1 MATIS
6 WKYNTDGNWANAA
19 AWSGGVLPGAADTV
33 VLNTLSYHTI
43 TFGSIT
49 ATIGALSAIT
59 DSLTLASGS
68 LSILGAASFGQNLTT
83 TGGTLSLGASSSVT
97 GTFAGTSGAVALAA
111 GTTLTLNA
119 STFDTTA
126 YGVTGA
132 ELDGAA
138 TLSTLGTTT
147 ISPTAY
153 SAYTAMILGGG
164 ISWKIGA
171 TVIDGGQIVTGDAF
185 GLTAALVNAA
195 GNVFDLTTDVAGIIN
210 GRTQN
215 PANQTVYGSSTFSN
229 AGTLEKTGGTNTS
242 YIDSL
247 LTSTGVIT
255 AASGTLEFDGGGSF
269 GGTLSG
275 AGQIAFGAGTATIS
289 AGTGLTVAS
298 LLFDGA
304 TATLT
309 APLSDSGT
317 VNLTNGSLTLDA
329 GLNSV
334 ATFNQQGNGGN
345 HLLLNGGTLA
355 VGNAFLGLGYVDGPG
370 TLTTSGTTT
379 VAGTS
384 VYNLG
389 GNATWVNT
397 GTVNQT
403 YYVYVDYGSG
413 AGFSI
418 VNKAGATY
426 NITGDFS
433 LGANNYNGTG
443 SSFNNAGTFAKT
455 GGGATSSIIST
466 FTNTGTISAVAGTT
480 LEFDGGGTFAG
491 TLTGAGTIAFA
502 SGSETF
508 AAGLSLAASTILFDG
523 GNVSL
528 GSNLA
533 FAAAQY
539 VEVNGNVTL
548 GSHTLSLTSAF
559 LGGGSITGPGTVSV
573 SGTTTISGNNGNGVL
588 YLGGGVSLLNAGTIN
603 QTYYLYVNYPTGS
616 GFSVTNKA
624 GATYAITGDFN
635 IGGNNY
641 SGTGSSFAN
650 AGTFEKKAGTGTTQV
665 ISTFTNT
672 GTVAALSGTLE
683 FDGGGTLGGTLT
695 GAGAIAVGSNTV
707 TLAAGVVINAT
718 EFVLDGGSI
727 TLGANLALTGAT
739 PLTIDGA
746 PSAINL
752 NGFNLTLLNAD
763 IGCGYVFGPGTL
775 TTSGTTTLAG
785 YNGYGFTETG
795 VSWINTGTINQNQT
809 VYNDNLP
816 GIAFTN
822 NAGATYTIQGDFG
835 YGYSNSALGTFTN
848 AGTFAKAAG
857 TNTSSIY
864 TSFKNTGIIAAA
876 SGNLEFDG
884 GGTFGGTLSGAG
896 AISFGGNTA
905 TLSAGVTITVATLNL
920 YNATL
925 VLAGNVTDTNLFT
938 ETYNDYLDLGGYT
951 LSLTSATLSNGTI
964 DGPGTLSLSGTTQLA
979 GTTQNPS
986 NNFYFGG
993 QAVVSNTGTVN
1004 QDGTLYISNFTGS
1017 SFTINNAAGAVWD
1030 LTNTYYIQADNYLSN
1045 SGTFNNAGT
1054 FTLTGGTSYTLIYA
1068 AFNNTGTVSVT
1079 TGEIAFENG
1088 GNFSGA
1094 INGAGLLSFQN
1105 SSYTIGSLTAAAA
1118 TSVEFYQST
1127 LNLTANFSINGTLL
1141 ANGSPS
1147 EINLGANTLSVAT
1160 LSLQHPGAT
1169 LYFDQAGTFTTSGS
1183 GTIVDW
1189 YNNGNMLSVGGGAT
1203 WANTGTLATAGVIQL
1218 GDNDLIG
1225 GNSGG
1230 TLTNSAGAVF
1240 AFTSDDA
1247 AIHQGIY
1254 YNAFGQGVAS
1264 SAVITNA
1271 GLFEK
1276 TGGTGTSHIDGTLTS
1291 TGTLATTS
1299 GTLELDNGG
1308 AISGLIADASTILLA
1323 AGTFTDGALTIGGG
1337 ANVSNST
1344 TILTTG
1350 ALTLGDTGPG
1360 AATFTNTG
1368 LYEINAAV
1376 GIAAGG
1382 TSGGSVA
1389 NSGTLIGNAGTG
1401 RSLISV
1407 GVANTGTIIA
1417 QSGTLALTGT
1427 VTGTGALDI
1436 GAGATL
1442 ELGANIAATQ
1452 SIAFATSAGASTT
1465 GTLLLDAPASA
1476 TETISGLT
1484 VADTIDLA
1492 GITAT
1497 KALVNANDQLVVYN
1511 NTTIV
1516 ATLQLAG
1523 SYLADT
1529 FTVTSDS
1536 HGGSNVTL
1544 SKVTTAWKG
1553 TAGDWYSTNVWTN
1566 GPPNA
1571 QTNASVTLTG
1581 SYNLTLNSGETAAV
1595 ATLTLS
1601 APQATYQFA
1610 GTLNVTQSVTMTA
1623 GSMALNYGTI
1633 NGGIFALSTGATLTF
1648 YDSVLNNVAYQGT
1661 LDLSENYAYV
1671 SLAGTTTVAGAAG
1684 HGAATIN
1691 LTGYDSTLYLDGFE
1705 TLNNATLNIGN
1716 NGNYA
1721 ALRSNDTNSQGA
1733 ILTLGT
1739 ALAITQTGT
1748 YATLSDSGNAFD
1760 AVYNDGKITAGFAG
1774 GTFTVTGN
1782 DFENDGSIVVSNGDF
1797 FSIQSAQFVNTG
1809 TLTVSHGT
1817 LAITGSLTD
1826 VGSLTAT
1833 GSVLDIGGYITGTEL
1848 TKISAGGTDTLNLSG
1863 TLNEAGGT
1871 LSVGTGAKIT
1881 ALTLSGTI
1889 ENAIIKPTAG
1899 AFTFS
1904 NGATLNNDTYQ
1915 GTMTVGNGV
1924 AVTIDNTLTGATI
1937 ADAGSGIL
1945 FGPGA
1950 EFNAVT
1956 YQGTLSLLPGNTLSI
1971 IGGIT
1976 LQGAGGTGAG
1986 AISAAAGTTESVLY
2000 LLDTETLNNV
2010 TITSGT
2016 GSGPGTLGL
2025 FLAPIVPAG
2034 GTLTLG
2040 ATTTFHVLSNTTA
2053 GFFSDSPTSGLP
2065 LGNSIVNNG
2074 NITLDAGA
2082 IFLGSDGSLGGFT
2095 NAGTI
2100 TLGAGATWSPSQGTL
2115 TASNFT
2121 NAATGKISLGTTATL
2136 LTNGGGMTNAG
2147 SIALASGAQATIQG
2161 NFTETGHVSVAAG
2174 ASFTIDGATTLAS
2187 VAGISGA
2194 GTLGIDGLLN
2204 LAGGTF
2210 DMAASGRITNLLIG
2224 PGGDLKGGTL
2234 LNDAGTVSFAG
2245 LSTLDTMTWEG
2256 PLNIGAGATVQIANG
2271 LTLESA
2277 TGGTPGVANLTG
2289 GGALDYFANTLL
2301 DNTTINSSSPS
2312 AGLGSPGLA
2321 DLLEIGGTATSLT
2334 FGPNFVLNANAG
2346 AMELADAA
2354 TTAGG
2359 ALINNGQINVTAG
2372 ALWLDASFASF
2383 TNTSTIT
2390 LADNTEF
2397 DPTPGETGSTSF
2409 TNAAT
2414 GVVALTSLDNFDIAG
2429 SAVNAGNITE
2439 GAGSEI
2445 SIGGSFSNSGVIGMS
2460 HGASLTVA
2468 GTLINTGMIY
2478 ANGASS
2484 DFIEATPGAGT
2495 AFNAGTLTGG
2505 TWVTSTSSTLTLE
2518 FGSALTADA
2527 ADLVLRGTGS
2537 VLRSLGATIARIES
2551 TLATITAAGTLS
2563 IQQSR
2568 GYTTTL
2574 ALADNGLLQ
2583 LQGGTLTA
2591 GSLTVGAGAT
2601 LNGYGKVATAISNT
2615 GTVEALGG
2623 TLLLAAAVT
2632 GAGILAIGASSEL
2645 EIATANI
2652 ETAKFLS
2659 STSELRLDAPTSFTG
2674 TLSGFA
2680 AGDQILLA
2688 STTATAAVLSGSS
2701 LTVTLSGGSTET
2713 FHVAGNSSTVTLTT
2727 ASDGQGDTLL
2737 TYPTSQVHKH
2747 SMPATPMAFIA
2758 EKATNVGWASAHQF
2772 HEAASLADLAHGIGG
2787 DFAAAGPPHVR
2798 AEPSFAYTEHAA
2810 AAALWAEPTHAH
2822 GLTAILGRL

>member
-1 MATIS
+1 VATIS

-59 DSLTLASGS
+59 DSLLVASGS

-83 TGGTLSLGASSSVT
+83 TGGTLSLGTSSSVT

-185 GLTAALVNAA
+185 GLTAALVNGA

-247 LTSTGVIT
+247 LTNTGVIT

-289 AGTGLTVAS
+289 AGTGLTVAN

-309 APLSDSGT
+309 ALLSDPGT
-317 VNLTNGSLTLDA
+317 VTLTNGSLTLDA

-334 ATFNQQGNGGN
+334 AAFNQQGNGGN
-345 HLLLNGGTLA
+345 HLYLNGSTLT
-355 VGNAFLGLGYVDGPG
+355 VGNAFLGTGYLEGLG

-384 VYNLG
+384 VYYLG
-389 GNATWVNT
+389 ANANWVNT

-455 GGGATSSIIST
+455 GGAATSSIIST
-466 FTNTGTISAVAGTT
+466 FTNTGTISAITGTT

-508 AAGLSLAASTILFDG
+508 AAGLSLTASTILFDG
-523 GNVSL
+523 GNVTL

-641 SGTGSSFAN
+641 SGTGSTFAN

-718 EFVLDGGSI
+718 ELVLDGGSI

-795 VSWINTGTINQNQT
+795 ISWINTGTINQNQT
-809 VYNDNLP
+809 VYNDSLA

-822 NAGATYTIQGDFG
+822 SAGASYTIQGDFG
-835 YGYSNSALGTFTN
+835 YGYSNNAAGTFTN
-848 AGTFAKAAG
+848 AGLFEKAAG

-864 TSFKNTGIIAAA
+864 AVVNNTGTIDALSGTLDFESGGSFAGTLTGAGDINFASSTETLTATSITASYVSLGSGTLILGVNETIAGTFTENNGTLQLNGHSFTVANA
-876 SGNLEFDG
+876 DFAYSYLEGGFLATSGTTTLANYSTVTIGGNLAWTNSGTVVEDYYVNVDTAG
-884 GGTFGGTLSGAG
+884 GAGFSVVNRAG
-896 AISFGGNTA
+896 AIWEMNGDQFYLGNNA
-905 TLSAGVTITVATLNL
+905 YNGVT
-920 YNATL
+920 
-925 VLAGNVTDTNLFT
+925 
-938 ETYNDYLDLGGYT
+938 
-951 LSLTSATLSNGTI
+951 
-964 DGPGTLSLSGTTQLA
+964 
-979 GTTQNPS
+979 
-986 NNFYFGG
+986 
-993 QAVVSNTGTVN
+993 
-1004 QDGTLYISNFTGS
+1004 S
-1017 SFTINNAAGAVWD
+1017 S
-1030 LTNTYYIQADNYLSN
+1030 
-1045 SGTFNNAGT
+1045 FNNAGT
-1054 FTLTGGTSYTLIYA
+1054 FTKLSGTNYDLVYST
-1068 AFNNTGTVSVT
+1068 FTNTGTVTVVS
-1079 TGEIAFENG
+1079 GEIAFEGGGTFAGVLNG
-1088 GNFSGA
+1088 S
-1094 INGAGLLSFQN
+1094 GLLSFQN
-1105 SSYTIGSLTAAAA
+1105 NSYTLAGFATAS
-1118 TSVEFYQST
+1118 TLSVEFYQST
-1127 LNLTANFSINGTLL
+1127 LNLTANLSINGTLL

-1147 EINLGANTLSVAT
+1147 TINLGSNTLSVAT
-1160 LSLQHPGAT
+1160 LSLQHPGT
-1169 LYFDQAGTFTTSGS
+1169 VLYFEQAGTFTTSGT

-1189 YNNGNMLSVGGGAT
+1189 YNNGILLSVGGGAT

-1218 GDNDLIG
+1218 GDNDLVG

-1264 SAVITNA
+1264 SAVIINA
-1271 GLFEK
+1271 GTIEK
-1276 TGGTGTSHIDGTLTS
+1276 IAGTGTSHIDGTLTS

-1308 AISGLIADASTILLA
+1308 GLSGLIADASTILLA

-1382 TSGGSVA
+1382 TSGGSVT
-1389 NSGTLIGNAGTG
+1389 NSGTLVGNAGTG

-1407 GVANTGTIIA
+1407 GVANSGTIIA

-1427 VTGTGALDI
+1427 VAGTGALDI

-1536 HGGSNVTL
+1536 HGGSDVTL

-1553 TAGDWYSTNVWTN
+1553 TAGDWYSANVWSN

-1595 ATLTLS
+1595 ATLALS

-1623 GSMALNYGTI
+1623 GSMSLTGTI

-1648 YDSVLNNVAYQGT
+1648 NNAVLNNVAYQGT

-1671 SLAGTTTVAGAAG
+1671 SLLGTTSLAGANG

-1691 LTGYDSTLYLDGFE
+1691 LTGYDTTLYADGYF

-1716 NGNYA
+1716 GSYYA
-1721 ALRSNDTNSQGA
+1721 DLRSNDTNGQGA

-1739 ALAITQTGT
+1739 ALAITHTGT

-1760 AVYNDGKITAGFAG
+1760 AVYNDGKIIAALAT

-1782 DFENDGSIVVSNGDF
+1782 DFENDGSIAVSNGDF

-1889 ENAIIKPTAG
+1889 ENAVIKPTAG

-1924 AVTIDNTLTGATI
+1924 AVTIDNTLTGAAI
-1937 ADAGSGIL
+1937 ADAGGGIL

-1956 YQGTLSLLPGNTLSI
+1956 YQGTLSLLPGNTLSV

-2016 GSGPGTLGL
+2016 GGGPGALGL
-2025 FLAPIVPAG
+2025 FLAPVVPAG

-2100 TLGAGATWSPSQGTL
+2100 TLGAGTTWSPSQGTL
-2115 TASNFT
+2115 TASTFT

-2147 SIALASGAQATIQG
+2147 SITLASGAQATIQG
-2161 NFTETGHVSVAAG
+2161 NFTETGHVTVAAG
-2174 ASFTIDGATTLAS
+2174 ASFTIDGTTTLAS

-2194 GTLGIDGLLN
+2194 GTLGLDGLLN

-2271 LTLESA
+2271 LTLESS

-2354 TTAGG
+2354 ATTAGG

-2397 DPTPGETGSTSF
+2397 DPTPSETGSTSF
-2409 TNAAT
+2409 ANAAT
-2414 GVVALTSLDNFDIAG
+2414 GVVALTSLDNFDISG

-2505 TWVTSTSSTLTLE
+2505 TWVTSASSTLTLE

-2537 VLRSLGATIARIES
+2537 VLRSLGATIARVES

-2591 GSLTVGAGAT
+2591 GSLTVGTGAT

-2623 TLLLAAAVT
+2623 TLTLAAAVT

-2747 SMPATPMAFIA
+2747 SMPAAPMAFIA
-2758 EKATNVGWASAHQF
+2758 EKATNVGWASAHQPQ
-2772 HEAASLADLAHGIGG
+2772 ATASLADLAHGIGG
-2787 DFAAAGPPHVR
+2787 DFAAAGPSHVH

-2810 AAALWAEPTHAH
+2810 AAALWAEPTHEFHHAH